1 MPRFQSDASWTGRRR
16 TVSVVQVEDLI
27 RELPGVIDCRVV
39 INRRG
44 GVDEIHVLADATR
57 PARAYSRDV
66 QSALAAR
73 WQLMVDH
80 RKISVA
86 RLRDVPP
93 ADKQVRLRVARV
105 GLRQDAQLGRVEVK
119 VELRPAPLRDRLGR
133 EYDDPDLPPGPF
145 CGTAVGSGNVASL
158 HRLGARAAVE
168 AVNGCLR
175 EGHWMEV
182 LACERHAVGG
192 AEIVTAL
199 VLYRSRRQEERLLV
213 GSALVHQG
221 DALDAGVRAGLAAT
235 NRVVAR
241 QMRRVVEPVVQE
253 PKEVGSREAV
263 EEAIAE
269 ARARE
274 REELEEERRREE
286 EARRA
291 MARRET
297 EVAPGEWRGE
307 TGPIRRMPRGRRP
320 VPWPEE
326 WSEKAAREDAGR
338 DAPRLRR
345 RWPGEASGQEPEA
358 AEPEAEAGG
367 PGQAAE
373 PADEDT

>member
-1 MPRFQSDASWTGRRR
+1 MPRFQPDASWRGRRR

-44 GVDEIHVLADATR
+44 GVEEIHVLADATR

-73 WQLMVDH
+73 WQLLVDH

-105 GLRQDAQLGRVEVK
+105 GLRQDARLGRVEVE

-145 CGTAVGSGNVASL
+145 TGRVAGSGNQASL

-175 EGHWMEV
+175 PGHWMEV
-182 LACERHAVGG
+182 LACERHALGG
-192 AEIVTAL
+192 CEVATAL
-199 VLYRSRRQEERLLV
+199 VLYRNRRQEERLLV
-213 GSALVHQG
+213 GSALVHEG
-221 DALDAGVRAGLAAT
+221 DGLDAGVRAGLAAT

-241 QMRRVVEPVVQE
+241 QMRRVVEPVE
-253 PKEVGSREAV
+253 EETKEVGSREAV
-263 EEAIAE
+263 EAAIAE

-286 EARRA
+286 EARQA

-307 TGPIRRMPRGRRP
+307 AGPIRRVPKGRRP

-326 WSEKAAREDAGR
+326 WSERAEREDAGR
-338 DAPRLRR
+338 DAPRVAR
-345 RWPGEASGQEPEA
+345 RWPGEAGPGEA
-358 AEPEAEAGG
+358 APGREAAGG
-367 PGQAAE
+367 TGEAI
-373 PADEDT
+373 EDGSSGEGS